1 MIRLLAPEALLLV
14 AVVLLAL
21 RRRFLHGNALV
32 VALRGMVL
40 LALAVLL
47 ARPYR
52 RGAEEGRDFL
62 LVADLSRSVPPETLA
77 RVEEICGT
85 LGGAAQRGDRIGM
98 VVFGRGAAIEWL
110 PESGARYRPP
120 IRTVDR
126 EGSDLGNAIE
136 TALALVPGGR
146 QGSLVLFSDGESTGG
161 DPLVA
166 AREALRRGIR
176 IDAYPARRPG
186 GEAVAVEEVAL
197 PGVVAAGE
205 PFRFSA
211 WIRAEQP
218 GEVPVRL
225 LRDGAVVAEGTRL
238 LRQGLNRIVLRDLL
252 ALPGLHTYEVEV
264 PDVADRTPENNRARG
279 VVRVEGAFRLLA
291 ITPRGREDRLTK
303 SLGAAGLDITVVGP
317 ERAPLA
323 PDALDGFRAVLLE
336 NVPAQDLP
344 AGSMAALASF
354 VRDAG
359 GGLLLTGG
367 RASFG
372 PGGYHK
378 TPVEEVLPVSME
390 IRQEQRKFALA
401 MAIALDRSG
410 SMAVM
415 VPSGQTKMD
424 LANLGAVAAVEL
436 LGRIDSVA
444 VLAVDSEAHTVV
456 PLTSA
461 EGKGGIISRVRTI
474 ESMGGGIYVGEAL
487 HAAARELAGAT
498 QANKHIVL
506 FADAADSEEPDDYAT
521 FVPKLVK
528 AGVTVSVIGL
538 GTDSDSDAALLTH
551 IATLGGGRIFF
562 TQDPA
567 DLPRLFAQET
577 IQVARSSIVE
587 ARTELTLYPD
597 IVAIGDLQHLDCP
610 PVDGYSIA
618 YAKPGAATALE
629 TRDDQKAPLLAFWQ
643 CGLGRSAAL
652 LCEVDGDLS
661 GEWATWQGYGGLVS
675 TLARWLAGTEAG
687 GELFASLRRE
697 GHEALLTVEVEEG
710 REALLAGLEAVVLG
724 PGGEA
729 VRAPLVR
736 IGERRLRARVPLTS
750 TGSYRPTIRT
760 ADGALLRVPPV
771 TLPYSPEFEPR
782 RDPRE
787 GEKTL
792 QRITGITGGAMEPT
806 LAQLVAGDRTG
817 RGVVPLATPFALA
830 ALLLLL
836 LEIAVRRLDLRPARL
851 RLPKLPRL
859 SRFWRA
865 AAPVPPGPADLS
877 GGDSASLRPSEP
889 IAREAGDGLPPGPTG
904 SSGGDSA
911 SLRPPGPPRPPP
923 PHGQAGLRGLLDR
936 AKEKSRRKR

>member
-1 MIRLLAPEALLLV
+1 VIRLLAPEALL
-14 AVVLLAL
+14 VVPVVVLAL
-21 RRRFLHGNALV
+21 RRRLLHGNVLV
-32 VALRGMVL
+32 VALRVL
-40 LALAVLL
+40 LLLVLGLML

-52 RGAEEGRDFL
+52 RGADEGRDFL

-77 RVEEICGT
+77 RVEEVCGK
-85 LGGAAQRGDRIGM
+85 LAGAAQVGDRIGLL
-98 VVFGRGAAIEWL
+98 VFGRGAAVEWL
-110 PESGARYRPP
+110 PEANARYRQP

-126 EGSDLGNAIE
+126 EASDLGSAIE
-136 TALALVPGGR
+136 AALALLPEGR

-166 AREALRRGIR
+166 AREALRRGVR
-176 IDAYPARRPG
+176 IDAYPVRRSG

-197 PGVVAAGE
+197 PGVVASGE

-211 WIRAEQP
+211 WIRAEQA
-218 GEVPVRL
+218 GEVGVRL
-225 LRDGAVVAEGTRL
+225 LRDGVAVAEGKRL
-238 LRQGLNRIVLRDLL
+238 LRRGLNRIVLRDLL
-252 ALPGLHTYEVEV
+252 AAPGLHTYEVEV
-264 PDVADRTPENNRARG
+264 VGVDDRTPENNRARG

-291 ITPRGREDRLTK
+291 ITPEGREDRLTK
-303 SLGAAGLDITVVGP
+303 SLGAAGLDVVVAAP
-317 ERAPLA
+317 DRAPLA
-323 PDALDGFRAVLLE
+323 PDALDGFRAVLIE
-336 NVPAQDLP
+336 NIPAQDLP
-344 AGSMAALASF
+344 AGSMTALASF

-410 SMAVM
+410 SMAVT

-436 LGRIDSVA
+436 LGRVDSVA
-444 VLAVDSEAHTVV
+444 ILAVDSEAHTVV

-461 EGKGGIISRVRTI
+461 ESKGGIISRVRTI

-487 HAAARELAGAT
+487 HAAAKELAGAK

-538 GTDSDSDAALLTH
+538 GTDSDSDAALLTQ

-562 TQDPA
+562 SQDPA

-577 IQVARSSIVE
+577 IQVARSSLVE

-597 IVAIGDLQHLDCP
+597 IVAIGDLQHLTCP

-661 GEWATWQGYGGLVS
+661 GEWASWGGYGGFVA
-675 TLARWLAGTEAG
+675 TLSRWLAGTEAG

-710 REALLAGLEAVVLG
+710 REALLSGLQAVVLG

-729 VRAPLVR
+729 VHAPLVR
-736 IGERRLRARVPLTS
+736 IEERRLRARILLS
-750 TGSYRPTIRT
+750 ATGSYRPTIRT

-782 RDPRE
+782 RDPRD

-792 QRITGITGGAMEPT
+792 QRITGISGGTMEPT
-806 LAQLVAGDRTG
+806 LAQLLAGDRTG
-817 RGVVPLATPFALA
+817 RGVVPMAAPFALG
-830 ALLLLL
+830 ALLLML
-836 LEIAVRRLDLRPARL
+836 LEIAVRRLDLRIAGV
-851 RLPKLPRL
+851 RLPNLPRL
-859 SRFWRA
+859 PRFRRA
-865 AAPVPPGPADLS
+865 SGPA
-877 GGDSASLRPSEP
+877 
-889 IAREAGDGLPPGPTG
+889 PP
-904 SSGGDSA
+904 A
-911 SLRPPGPPRPPP
+911 PPP
-923 PHGQAGLRGLLDR
+923 PPMTQDLPDLLDR
-936 AKEKSRRKR
+936 AKQKSRRKR